1 MKGKFKFFTK
11 TAVVIAVFAQ
21 TSIADTG
28 LPSIDMG
35 GLNEPL
41 YLTLCGIGLLIL
53 GATGK
58 KSF

>member
-1 MKGKFKFFTK
+1 MKGKIKFFIK
-11 TAVVIAVFAQ
+11 AVAVVAFFAQ
-21 TSIADTG
+21 TSTADTG
-28 LPSIDMG
+28 LPVMGMG

-58 KSF
+58 KTF